1 MYYGGLGRPYG
12 RDFFRVR
19 SKLLLCCS
27 PFDCYYMILM
37 SDRKEEVGLEVG
49 VEDSK
54 QFNNKGLVQ
63 SQASTVVEICL

>member
-1 MYYGGLGRPYG
+1 MEEISSEYEASSCSAVRPLM
-12 RDFFRVR
+12 VVI
-19 SKLLLCCS
+19 
-27 PFDCYYMILM
+27 MILI

-54 QFNNKGLVQ
+54 QFNNEGLVQ